1 MRDAAGKIVS
11 LLGITRDISARKH
24 AEERLVHLAH
34 FDALTGLPNRILFTN
49 RINYA
54 LSLAQRSRT
63 QLAVMF
69 LDLDHFKN
77 INDSLGHRIG
87 DALLIEI
94 ASRMKS
100 VIREQDTISRMGGGE
115 FILVLP
121 ETEVIAAVHV
131 AEKLMEIVRPLCHIE
146 QYELLITVS
155 IGIAMYPENGEDF
168 ETLSKCADVAMY
180 RAKHDGRNCL
190 RFFTA
195 EMQIRS
201 SRRQQ
206 LENELRR
213 ALERDQLSLH
223 FQPQMSLQDNRIIGA
238 EALLRWQH
246 PELGRVSPAEF
257 IPIAENSGLILPI
270 GEWVLR
276 SASRQ
281 LKAWMEMDMR
291 PITMSVNLSAVQF
304 RHPHLPDLVTQI
316 LEEAKL
322 PSQYLELELTEG
334 VAMDDALGAITVMDN
349 LHERGIRLSIDD
361 FGTGYSS
368 LSYLKRF
375 KVYKLKI
382 DQSFVHDITDD
393 PDDRAIVKAIIN
405 MAHGLGLQTIAE
417 GVETQGQ
424 LTFLR
429 QQKCN
434 EIQGY
439 FLSKPLSAIQFEA
452 FMRTRSNDSIQLKSD
467 PQSPINSVQ

>member
-100 VIREQDTISRMGGGE
+100 VIREQDTISRMGGDE

-334 VAMDDALGAITVMDN
+334 VAMALS
-349 LHERGIRLSIDD
+349 R
-361 FGTGYSS
+361 
-368 LSYLKRF
+368 
-375 KVYKLKI
+375 
-382 DQSFVHDITDD
+382 
-393 PDDRAIVKAIIN
+393 
-405 MAHGLGLQTIAE
+405 
-417 GVETQGQ
+417 
-424 LTFLR
+424 
-429 QQKCN
+429 
-434 EIQGY
+434 
-439 FLSKPLSAIQFEA
+439 
-452 FMRTRSNDSIQLKSD
+452 
-467 PQSPINSVQ
+467 